1 MELQDA
7 IRFSKARIATELFSA
22 GSILSVYSL
31 ATSFLVGFLALAYL
45 RRKRRGR
52 PGFRAIARAIYAK
65 RNILTHESFVADV
78 KLFVLSTIFM
88 PVIVA
93 ALVVSTATVSNGVH
107 MLLQGAFGPI
117 EPGTGH
123 DGAIRLIS
131 TVVLFLAYEIGYWV
145 DHWLKHRVP
154 LLWSFHR
161 LHHTAEVLTPL
172 TNFRNHPIDSIVFGY
187 MLAMFIGGASGLL
200 AWLFDG
206 NVHSYSVDG
215 KNILFIVFLWTIGHL
230 QHSQLWIPFSGRW
243 GRLVLSPAHHQI
255 HHSNDP
261 RHYNRNF
268 GSVLAIWD
276 GFFGTLEIPSPE
288 NPRLAYGAAGPDEDP
303 HSTTGI
309 LVAPVIDGAREIARL
324 LTGAVHALTNICL
337 STANRLGGRR
347 HG

>member
-1 MELQDA
+1 MDLQGA
-7 IRFSKARIATELFSA
+7 IRFSRARVATELLSA

-45 RRKRRGR
+45 RRQRRGR
-52 PGFRAIARAIYAK
+52 SGYRAIARAIYAK
-65 RNILTHESFVADV
+65 RNILTHESFVADI

-88 PVIVA
+88 PVIVG
-93 ALVVSTATVSNGVH
+93 ALVISTATVSNGVH
-107 MLLQGAFGPI
+107 ALLRNAFGPI
-117 EPGTGH
+117 EPLAGH
-123 DGAIRLIS
+123 DNAIRLIS

-187 MLAMFIGGASGLL
+187 MLAVFIGGASGVL

-215 KNILFIVFLWTIGHL
+215 KNILFIIFLWTIGHL

-243 GRLVLSPAHHQI
+243 GRIVLSPAHHQI

-276 GFFGTLEIPSPE
+276 NFFGTLEIPSAE
-288 NPRLAYGAAGPDEDP
+288 NPRLAYGAAGAGEDP
-303 HSTTGI
+303 HSTSGI
-309 LVAPVIDGAREIARL
+309 LVAPLIDGAREAGRL
-324 LTGAVHALTNICL
+324 LTTAMQALSNVW
-337 STANRLGGRR
+337 SATASRRGGRP